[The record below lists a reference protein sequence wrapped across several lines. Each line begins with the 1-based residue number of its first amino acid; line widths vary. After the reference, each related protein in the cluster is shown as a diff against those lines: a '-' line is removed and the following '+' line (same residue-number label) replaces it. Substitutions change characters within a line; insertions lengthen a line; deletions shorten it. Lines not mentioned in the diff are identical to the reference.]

1 MKRFVFFLLVGGVT
15 AALFAQVDLP
25 EHEFAVGS
33 WSFIGDRVYQTDV
46 HEALAKTN
54 LKIPQSGAMLYE
66 FDVRYEGGAEDGHG
80 GFGIH
85 IFADRAT
92 KEPSWGVG
100 KSWLIWLNYDESPVK
115 GSKIPVGLSGQVYR
129 STSNSAMEL
138 VYNVDLNNYQSFLTT
153 DFLNNP
159 IHIKIYANGDSGEIR
174 IYDPTEEGKYY
185 GFTIDEKYL
194 PLKGDWAAVRTN
206 CAKFSFAMSE

>member
-1 MKRFVFFLLVGGVT
+1 MKRFVFFLLVSG
-15 AALFAQVDLP
+15 AAATLSAQINLP

-33 WSFIGDRVYQTDV
+33 WSFIGDRVYQTDDK
-46 HEALAKTN
+46 ATLAKAN

-66 FDVRYEGGAEDGHG
+66 FDVRYESGAEDGHG

-85 IFADRAT
+85 IFADQAVKR
-92 KEPSWGVG
+92 PSWGVG
-100 KSWLIWLNYDESPVK
+100 KSWLIWLNYDEKPAK

-138 VYNVDLNNYQSFLTT
+138 VYNVDLNSYDGFLTS
-153 DFLNNP
+153 DYLDNP
-159 IHIKIYANGDSGEIR
+159 VHVKIYANGDTGEVR
-174 IYDPTEEGKYY
+174 IYDPTEEDKYY

-194 PLKGDWAAVRTN
+194 PLKGDWVTVRTN
-206 CAKFSFAMSE
+206 GAKFSFSINE